1 MQTFSSFIFSEG
13 MHLSYKDLGQ
23 IRGSLAKKTF
33 RKSGKVEAAG
43 GVPV

>member
-1 MQTFSSFIFSEG
+1 MF
-13 MHLSYKDLGQ
+13 LSYKDLGH
-23 IRGSLAKKTF
+23 IWGSLAKKTL

>member
-1 MQTFSSFIFSEG
+1 MQTFSLFIFSEAIY
-13 MHLSYKDLGQ
+13 LSYKDLGQ
-23 IRGSLAKKTF
+23 IRGSLAKKTL